1 MAMAERRAT
10 TDGRERVGLLLLILA
25 AFAWR
30 LAGLTRQSLW
40 RDEVDVIWLALRPLT
55 ETISMF
61 VSPAQNGPLY
71 FLLMRPWFALAGTSE
86 YALRYTS
93 ALISLLAIGLLW
105 QVARRL
111 LPGNEGLNLAN
122 TPLLAALL
130 LALHPYQLWYSQ
142 EGKMYALVV
151 VLTLASTW
159 AWLEAMRRGT
169 RRRWLLYL
177 LVTSFC
183 IYTHLLAALI
193 LPIHFVWFLLATP
206 LNRQRWRGYGLT
218 LSGFVLPYLPLI
230 WWQWHYLTTLDYQT
244 GYAFTPFADVV
255 RLLLLDHAGAA
266 LSPRS
271 IYWIVPVVFLA
282 LGGLLVGASE
292 GEEIK
297 PHPNPP
303 QYGEGT
309 VSTPPPNWERLGG
322 AKQLPK
328 TQFLTVS
335 PARRVGMLAVWLVG
349 PVLLLHGV
357 SSVKPLFVDR
367 YLIWI
372 GPAFVLLLTLGLRVV
387 YHSGGRWARLMAV
400 LLLLFVV
407 GLWTVNGWQQT
418 VTPNKTQLR
427 EAVTFV
433 AEQRQPDQLLILQI
447 PHTHY
452 AYRYYTS
459 DFGSDPF
466 SDSDPRLVP
475 WAEGLWTQNGLPD
488 SQARVEVD
496 DAMQRAT
503 AGFAEVWVILVEA
516 GSWDGRRLMDN
527 WLETHGTLEE
537 REPFH
542 GIEARRYRM
551 NRHE

>member
-1 MAMAERRAT
+1 MAMAERQAITKGGERAA
-10 TDGRERVGLLLLILA
+10 LLLLILA

-30 LAGLTRQSLW
+30 LAGLTQQSLW
-40 RDEVDVIWLALRPLT
+40 RDEVDVIWLTLRPLR

-71 FLLMRPWFALAGTSE
+71 FLLLRPWFALAGTSE

-93 ALISLLAIGLLW
+93 ALISLLAIGLIW

-111 LPGNEGLNLAN
+111 LPGSGRLTLAN

-130 LALHPYQLWYSQ
+130 LALNPYQLWYSQ

-159 AWLEAMRRGT
+159 AWLEAMRLGS

-177 LVTSFC
+177 VVTSLC
-183 IYTHLLAALI
+183 IYTHLLSALI
-193 LPIHFVWFLLATP
+193 VPIHFVWFLLAHP
-206 LNRQRWRGYGLT
+206 LNRQRWRGYALAV
-218 LSGFVLPYLPLI
+218 SGFVLPYLPLI

-255 RLLLLDHAGAA
+255 RVLLLDHAGAA
-266 LSPRS
+266 LAQHS
-271 IYWIVPVVFLA
+271 IYWIVPVVFLV

-292 GEEIK
+292 GESAE
-297 PHPNPP
+297 
-303 QYGEGT
+303 ET
-309 VSTPPPNWERLGG
+309 EFFT
-322 AKQLPK
+322 K
-328 TQFLTVS
+328 TRFLMA
-335 PARRVGMLAVWLVG
+335 PALRAGMLAVWLVG
-349 PVLLLHGV
+349 PVLLLYGV
-357 SSVKPLFVDR
+357 STVKPLFVDR

-372 GPAFVLLLTLGLRVV
+372 GPAFVLLLALGLRVV
-387 YHSGGRWARLMAV
+387 HNSGGRWAQLGAGV
-400 LLLLFVV
+400 LLLFVV

-427 EAVTFV
+427 QAIAFV

-452 AYRYYTS
+452 AWRYYTS

-466 SDSDPRLVP
+466 SDSETRLAP

-488 SQARVEVD
+488 EQARAEVD
-496 DAMQRAT
+496 ASMQRMT
-503 AGFAEVWVILVEA
+503 ADFAEAWVILVEA
-516 GSWDGRRLMDN
+516 GSWDGRRLMDD
-527 WLETHGTLEE
+527 WLDEHATLAEQQT
-537 REPFH
+537 FH
-542 GIEARRYRM
+542 GIEAHRYRLC
-551 NRHE
+551 NASC

>member
-1 MAMAERRAT
+1 MAMAERRTT
-10 TDGRERVGLLLLILA
+10 TDGGERVGLLLLILA
-25 AFAWR
+25 AFGWR
-30 LAGLTRQSLW
+30 LAGLTQQSLW

-93 ALISLLAIGLLW
+93 ALISLLAIGLIW

-111 LPGNEGLNLAN
+111 LPGEGRLSLAN

-159 AWLEAMRRGT
+159 TWLEAMRRGT
-169 RRRWLLYL
+169 WRRWLLYL

-183 IYTHLLAALI
+183 IYTHLLSALI
-193 LPIHFVWFLLATP
+193 LPIHFVWFLLAAP

-255 RLLLLDHAGAA
+255 RTLLLDHAGAA
-266 LSPRS
+266 LSQRS
-271 IYWIVPVVFLA
+271 IYSIVPVVFLV
-282 LGGLLVGASE
+282 LGGLLVGGSE
-292 GEEIK
+292 GDADEDTEFF
-297 PHPNPP
+297 
-303 QYGEGT
+303 G
-309 VSTPPPNWERLGG
+309 
-322 AKQLPK
+322 K
-328 TQFLTVS
+328 TQCLPVS
-335 PARRVGMLAVWLVG
+335 PARRVWMLAVWLVG

-357 SSVKPLFVDR
+357 SSIKPLFVDR

-372 GPAFVLLLTLGLRVV
+372 GPAFVLLLALGLRVI
-387 YHSGGRWARLMAV
+387 YHSGGRWARLAAGV
-400 LLLLFVV
+400 LLLFVV
-407 GLWTVNGWQQT
+407 GLWTVNGWEQT

-433 AEQRQPDQLLILQI
+433 AEHRQPDQLLILQI

-459 DFGSDPF
+459 DFSGDPF
-466 SDSDPRLVP
+466 ADSEARLAP

-488 SQARVEVD
+488 AQAQTEVAD
-496 DAMQRAT
+496 TMQRMT
-503 AGFAEVWVILVEA
+503 AGFSEVWVILVEA

-527 WLETHGTLEE
+527 WLDAQGTVEE
-537 REPFH
+537 QKLFH
-542 GIEARRYRM
+542 GIEARRYRLC
-551 NRHE
+551 NASC

>member
-1 MAMAERRAT
+1 MAMDERKALQ
-10 TDGRERVGLLLLILA
+10 DGGERVGLLLLILA
-25 AFAWR
+25 AFGWR

-40 RDEVDVIWLALRPLT
+40 RDEVDVIWLALRPLA
-55 ETISMF
+55 ETASMF
-61 VSPAQNGPLY
+61 VAPAQNGPLY

-93 ALISLLAIGLLW
+93 ALISLLGIGLLW
-105 QVARRL
+105 QVARRF
-111 LPGNEGLNLAN
+111 LPGHGRMNLAN
-122 TPLLAALL
+122 TPLLAAFL

-159 AWLEAMRRGT
+159 AWLEAMRLGSP
-169 RRRWLLYL
+169 RRWWLYL
-177 LVTSFC
+177 IVTSIC

-193 LPIHFVWFLLATP
+193 LPIHFVWFLLAAP

-218 LSGFVLPYLPLI
+218 LTGFVLPYLPLI

-244 GYAFTPFADVV
+244 GYAFTPFADVLRV
-255 RLLLLDHAGAA
+255 LLLDHAGAA
-266 LSPRS
+266 LSQRS
-271 IYWIVPVVFLA
+271 IYWIVPVVFLV

-292 GEEIK
+292 GGVDTESEFLSK
-297 PHPNPP
+297 
-303 QYGEGT
+303 
-309 VSTPPPNWERLGG
+309 R
-322 AKQLPK
+322 
-328 TQFLTVS
+328 QFLAVP
-335 PARRVGMLAVWLVG
+335 PALRMGMLAVWLVG

-357 SSVKPLFVDR
+357 STIKPLFVDR

-372 GPAFVLLLTLGLRVV
+372 GPAFVLLLALGLRVV
-387 YHSGGRWARLMAV
+387 YHSGGRWARLVAG

-407 GLWTVNGWQQT
+407 GMWTVNGWEQT

-459 DFGSDPF
+459 DFGVDPF
-466 SDSDPRLVP
+466 ADSEMRLAP

-496 DAMQRAT
+496 NAMQRAT
-503 AGFAEVWVILVEA
+503 VGFAEVWVILVEA
-516 GSWDGRRLMDN
+516 GSWDGRRLMDE
-527 WLETHGTLEE
+527 WLDTHATLEE
-537 REPFH
+537 KQLFH
-542 GIEARRYRM
+542 GIEARRYRLC
-551 NRHE
+551 NASC

>member
-1 MAMAERRAT
+1 MTTAERRTT
-10 TDGRERVGLLLLILA
+10 TDGGERAGLLLLILA
-25 AFAWR
+25 GFGWR
-30 LAGLTRQSLW
+30 LAGLTQQSLW
-40 RDEVDVIWLALRPLT
+40 RDEVDVIWLAIRPLA

-93 ALISLLAIGLLW
+93 ALISLLAIGLIW

-111 LPGNEGLNLAN
+111 LPGNGRLSLAN

-151 VLTLASTW
+151 VLTLSSTW

-169 RRRWLLYL
+169 GRRWLIYL

-183 IYTHLLAALI
+183 IYTHLLSALI
-193 LPIHFVWFLLATP
+193 LPIHFVWFLLASP

-255 RLLLLDHAGAA
+255 RVLLLDHAGAA
-266 LSPRS
+266 LSQRS
-271 IYWIVPVVFLA
+271 IYWIVPVVFLV

-292 GEEIK
+292 DDTTQETGVV
-297 PHPNPP
+297 
-303 QYGEGT
+303 T
-309 VSTPPPNWERLGG
+309 
-322 AKQLPK
+322 K
-328 TQFLTVS
+328 TQPLPVS
-335 PARRVGMLAVWLVG
+335 SALRVGMLAVWLVG

-372 GPAFVLLLTLGLRVV
+372 GPAFVLLLALGLRVV
-387 YHSGGRWARLMAV
+387 YRSGGRWAQFSAG

-418 VTPNKTQLR
+418 ATPNKTQLR

-433 AEQRQPDQLLILQI
+433 AEHRQPDQLLILQI

-459 DFGSDPF
+459 DFGSEPF
-466 SDSDPRLVP
+466 SDSDARMAP

-488 SQARVEVD
+488 SQAREEVD
-496 DAMQRAT
+496 NAMQRTT

-516 GSWDGRRLMDN
+516 GSWDGRRLMDA
-527 WLETHGTLEE
+527 WLESHGILEE
-537 REPFH
+537 QKMFH
-542 GIEARRYRM
+542 GIEARRYRLCDTGC
-551 NRHE
+551 

>member
-10 TDGRERVGLLLLILA
+10 TDGGERIGLLLLILA

-30 LAGLTRQSLW
+30 LAGLTQQSLW
-40 RDEVDVIWLALRPLT
+40 RDEVDVIWLALRPLR

-93 ALISLLAIGLLW
+93 ALISLLAIGLIW

-111 LPGNEGLNLAN
+111 LPGNGRLNLAN

-130 LALHPYQLWYSQ
+130 LALHPYQFWYSQ

-159 AWLEAMRRGT
+159 AWLEAMRLGSG
-169 RRRWLLYL
+169 RRWLIYL
-177 LVTSFC
+177 IVTSFC
-183 IYTHLLAALI
+183 IYTHLLSALI
-193 LPIHFVWFLLATP
+193 VPIHFVWFLLASP

-255 RLLLLDHAGAA
+255 RLLLLNHAGAA
-266 LSPRS
+266 LAQHS
-271 IYWIVPVVFLA
+271 IYWIVPVVFLV

-292 GEEIK
+292 GDAAEETEFLS
-297 PHPNPP
+297 
-303 QYGEGT
+303 Q
-309 VSTPPPNWERLGG
+309 
-322 AKQLPK
+322 
-328 TQFLTVS
+328 TQFLSVS
-335 PARRVGMLAVWLVG
+335 PAQRQGMLAIWLIG

-357 SSVKPLFVDR
+357 SLVKPLFVDR

-372 GPAFVLLLTLGLRVV
+372 GPAFVLLLALGLRVV
-387 YHSGGRWARLMAV
+387 YNSGGRLARLAAG

-433 AEQRQPDQLLILQI
+433 AEHRQPEQLLILQI

-459 DFGSDPF
+459 DFGGDPF
-466 SDSDPRLVP
+466 SDSEARLAP

-488 SQARVEVD
+488 SRARAEAD
-496 DAMQRAT
+496 NAMQRTT

-516 GSWDGRRLMDN
+516 GSWDGRRLMDA
-527 WLETHGTLEE
+527 WLDSHGTLEE
-537 REPFH
+537 QKTFH
-542 GIEARRYRM
+542 GIEARRYRLCRD
-551 NRHE
+551 NC